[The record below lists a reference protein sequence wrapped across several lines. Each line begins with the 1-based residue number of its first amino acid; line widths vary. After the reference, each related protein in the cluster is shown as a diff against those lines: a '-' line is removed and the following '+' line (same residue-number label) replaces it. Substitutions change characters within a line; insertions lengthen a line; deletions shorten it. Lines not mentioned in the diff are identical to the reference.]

1 MKIIQLHKA
10 NRRER
15 DDNNDFNEAENT
27 HFQKQQHVSDAA
39 GKDLWKSLNRV
50 FISAFNGDKG
60 LMVLMVFNGTS
71 IGKLLL
77 WQAWFKL

>member
-27 HFQKQQHVSDAA
+27 HFQKKQHVSDAA

-50 FISAFNGDKG
+50 FISAFNGDK
-60 LMVLMVFNGTS
+60 VLMVFNGTS
-71 IGKLLL
+71 IGKLL
-77 WQAWFKL
+77 

>member
-39 GKDLWKSLNRV
+39 GKDL
-50 FISAFNGDKG
+50 
-60 LMVLMVFNGTS
+60 
-71 IGKLLL
+71 
-77 WQAWFKL
+77 

>member
-50 FISAFNGDKG
+50 FISAFNGDKV

-71 IGKLLL
+71 IGKLL
-77 WQAWFKL
+77 

>member
-27 HFQKQQHVSDAA
+27 HFQKQQQVSDAA

-50 FISAFNGDKG
+50 FISAFNGDKV

-71 IGKLLL
+71 IGKLL
-77 WQAWFKL
+77 

>member
-50 FISAFNGDKG
+50 FISAFNGDK
-60 LMVLMVFNGTS
+60 VLMVFNGTS
-71 IGKLLL
+71 IGKLL
-77 WQAWFKL
+77 